1 MKKIISLFFCHLA
14 LLSFGQQS
22 APKSKLIRGFVFD
35 NSYYASIPLPAVEIP
50 IEIIGMERKT
60 KTDNDGKFEIEAKEG
75 DVLIIHDAFIKTQKI
90 LITDKNCYEINLGT
104 VIESYPIYFQSKK
117 VARQNSIYYR
127 KLVKKL
133 MKKIESGFYNCLD

>member
-1 MKKIISLFFCHLA
+1 MKNIVCILFCHLA

-117 VARQNSIYYR
+117 VARQNSRYYR
-127 KLVKKL
+127 KLVKKV